1 MTDNLVKPLVVDG
14 ETLPMHSAY
23 LFELQKVYVEDPSR
37 TNTGAIPVFPEK
49 FFVPYFTVTW
59 QVISVENY
67 KKILKLTE
75 KDENTIT
82 YYDSTDNSYKIAK
95 FYAQQP
101 TFQEL
106 YSLGGNYN
114 IVRGLQIVFAGTLN
128 DVGEIIVEYNAN
140 GGTGTIASQRGL
152 NGEEFVVNSG
162 ATLTRSNYVLA
173 SWNTEEDGT
182 GESFQLG
189 QVASFT
195 VSMTLY
201 AQWVKAESYT
211 LSLAYNYGEPVED
224 NEGNEINSIAVK
236 YNQAIS
242 GLPTD
247 VIVLDPN
254 NKEQEFKDDD
264 GNDVFTFV
272 GWNKL
277 SQSVG
282 EGTYV
287 SNGSIYDIDGNSTVY
302 AHFDIRE
309 YTLTFDSQGGT
320 QIDTM
325 TAQYGATISIPKPS
339 RNGFTFK
346 RWYYN
351 EVNEGETNQITFN
364 STVMPANNFS
374 LIAEWEANDDI

>member
-1 MTDNLVKPLVVDG
+1 MTDNSVKPLVVDG
-14 ETLPMHSAY
+14 DTLPMHSAY

-59 QVISVENY
+59 QVISVANY

-82 YYDSTDNSYKIAK
+82 YYDSTDNSYKTAK

-101 TFQEL
+101 TFQDL

-152 NGEEFVVNSG
+152 NGEEYVVSSG
-162 ATLTRSNYVLA
+162 STLTRLNYVLA
-173 SWNTEEDGT
+173 SWNTAEDGT
-182 GESFQLG
+182 GDTYQLG
-189 QVASFT
+189 QVAAFT

-211 LSLAYNYGEPVED
+211 LSLAYNYGEPAKDSED
-224 NEGNEINSIAVK
+224 NEINSIAVK

-247 VIVLDPN
+247 VIVMDPN
-254 NKEQEFKDDD
+254 NEGQEFIDDD
-264 GNDVFTFV
+264 GNDVFSFV

-287 SNGSIYDIDGNSTVY
+287 SNGSLYDINGNSTVY

-320 QIDTM
+320 QIAPM
-325 TAQYGATISIPKPS
+325 TAQYGATISLPKPS
-339 RNGFTFK
+339 RDGFIFK

-351 EVNEGETNQITFN
+351 EVSEGETNQVTFN
-364 STVMPANNFS
+364 STIMPAKNFT
-374 LIAEWEANDDI
+374 LYAEWEAE

>member
-1 MTDNLVKPLVVDG
+1 M
-14 ETLPMHSAY
+14 
-23 LFELQKVYVEDPSR
+23 
-37 TNTGAIPVFPEK
+37 
-49 FFVPYFTVTW
+49 
-59 QVISVENY
+59 
-67 KKILKLTE
+67 
-75 KDENTIT
+75 
-82 YYDSTDNSYKIAK
+82 
-95 FYAQQP
+95 
-101 TFQEL
+101 
-106 YSLGGNYN
+106 
-114 IVRGLQIVFAGTLN
+114 
-128 DVGEIIVEYNAN
+128 
-140 GGTGTIASQRGL
+140 
-152 NGEEFVVNSG
+152 
-162 ATLTRSNYVLA
+162 TRSNYVLA
-173 SWNTEEDGT
+173 SWNTAEDGT
-182 GESFQLG
+182 GDTYQLG

-211 LSLAYNYGEPVED
+211 LSLAYNYGTPAKDSED
-224 NEGNEINSIAVK
+224 NEINSIAVK

-254 NKEQEFKDDD
+254 NKEQEFKDSD

-320 QIDTM
+320 QIDPM
-325 TAQYGATISIPKPS
+325 TAEYGATISLPKPS
-339 RNGFTFK
+339 KNGFTFK

-351 EVNEGETNQITFN
+351 EVNGGETNQITFN
-364 STVMPANNFS
+364 STIMPANNFS
-374 LIAEWEANDDI
+374 LIAEWEAE